1 MLIDCSYFIDGPR
14 HIQNAT
20 LGKIPPGKMPNAN
33 SEEVNAAIMAYVR
46 MFQRPFL
53 KEALGAPIAS
63 AVISYLKLIEQ
74 DEDEERD
81 VALDMVI
88 EQLREPF
95 ANYVFYKILRD
106 SNSQATMTGLV
117 CLKCANDY
125 VAPIR
130 RQVSAWNDMV
140 EMMADFAEWAR
151 TSDCHVPGITTDSN
165 LLTKI
170 NSLNL

>member
-20 LGKIPPGKMPNAN
+20 LGDSRRMPNAN
-33 SEEVNAAIMAYVR
+33 SDEVNAAIKAYIR
-46 MFQRPFL
+46 MSQWPFL
-53 KEALGAPIAS
+53 KEALGTPIAS
-63 AVISYLKLIEQ
+63 AVNSYLKLHDKYEG
-74 DEDEERD
+74 EDHD
-81 VALDMVI
+81 VDLDMVI

-106 SNSQATMTGLV
+106 CNSQATMTGLV
-117 CLKCANDY
+117 RLKCANDY

-130 RQVSAWNDMV
+130 RQVSTWNDMV
-140 EMMADFAEWAR
+140 DMVADFSAWCQS
-151 TSDCHVPGITTDSN
+151 SDCHVSGIVIDSN

-170 NSLNL
+170 NVLNL

>member
-1 MLIDCSYFIDGPR
+1 MLIDCSYFVDGPR

-20 LGKIPPGKMPNAN
+20 LGDSGRMPKAN
-33 SEEVNAAIMAYVR
+33 SEEVNAAIEAYIK
-46 MFQRPFL
+46 MFQWPFL

-63 AVISYLKLIEQ
+63 SVNSYLKLHEKYEGK
-74 DEDEERD
+74 DHD
-81 VALDMVI
+81 VDLDMVI

-117 CLKCANDY
+117 RLKCANDY

-130 RQVSAWNDMV
+130 RQVSTWNDMV
-140 EMMADFAEWAR
+140 NMIADFSTWCKS
-151 TSDCHVPGITTDSN
+151 SDCHVSGIVTDSN

-170 NSLNL
+170 NVLNL

>member
-1 MLIDCSYFIDGPR
+1 MLIDCSYFVDGPR

-20 LGKIPPGKMPNAN
+20 LGDSGRMPKAN
-33 SEEVNAAIMAYVR
+33 SEEVNAAIEAYIK
-46 MFQRPFL
+46 MFQWPFL

-63 AVISYLKLIEQ
+63 SVNSYLKLHEKY
-74 DEDEERD
+74 EGEEHD
-81 VALDMVI
+81 VDLDMVI

-106 SNSQATMTGLV
+106 SSSQATMTGLV
-117 CLKCANDY
+117 RLKCANDY

-130 RQVSAWNDMV
+130 RQVSTWNDMV
-140 EMMADFAEWAR
+140 NMIADFSAWCKS
-151 TSDCHVPGITTDSN
+151 SDCHVSGIVTDSN

-170 NSLNL
+170 NALNL

>member
-20 LGKIPPGKMPNAN
+20 LSDSRRMPNAN
-33 SEEVNAAIMAYVR
+33 SDEVNAAIKAYIR
-46 MFQRPFL
+46 MFQWPFL
-53 KEALGAPIAS
+53 KEALGTPIAS
-63 AVISYLKLIEQ
+63 AVNSYLKLH
-74 DEDEERD
+74 DKCEDEEND
-81 VALDMVI
+81 VDLDMVI

-106 SNSQATMTGLV
+106 GNSQATTTGLV
-117 CLKCANDY
+117 RLKCANDY

-130 RQVSAWNDMV
+130 RQVSTWNDMV
-140 EMMADFAEWAR
+140 DMIADFSAWCQS
-151 TSDCHVPGITTDSN
+151 SDCHASGIVTDSN

-170 NSLNL
+170 NVLNL